1 MLEFLESYQPSPL
14 EDVILNF
21 YRKHQINT
29 PDDIELDWM
38 AREADIWVH
47 YKSHPSTSYQL
58 REGMWSI
65 IVDNRLPEV
74 QQRVELAH
82 ELGHVFLHVGHQIAM
97 NADFRAIQEW
107 QADRFAMYL
116 LCPTT
121 MIANC
126 LVIGES
132 RNQLIEQLAYT
143 FDVPDYFIDARLRLL
158 EQRLQQLAA
167 QQQLAATLESL
178 PQYGRDYDQIVR
190 HPVNPRIEY
199 YLRDGRVVY
208 QRKRAEV

>member
-1 MLEFLESYQPSPL
+1 MLELLESYQPTPL
-14 EDVILNF
+14 EETIIQF
-21 YRKHQINT
+21 YNKNHISN
-29 PDDIELDWM
+29 PDDIDLDWM

-47 YKSHPSTSYQL
+47 YKPHSSTSYQFQ
-58 REGMWSI
+58 GMWSV
-65 IVDNRLPEV
+65 IVDDRLPEP

-97 NADFRAIQEW
+97 TADFRAMQEW

-116 LCPTT
+116 ICPTP

-132 RNQLIEQLAYT
+132 RNQLVEQLAYT
-143 FDVPDYFIDARLRLL
+143 FNVPDYFMDTRLKLL
-158 EQRLQQLAA
+158 EQRLHQLAA

-178 PQYGRDYDQIVR
+178 PQYDQIVR

-199 YLRDGRVVY
+199 YLREGRVVY

>member
-1 MLEFLESYQPSPL
+1 MLELLESYHPSPL
-14 EDVILNF
+14 EEAILAF
-21 YRKHQINT
+21 FKKHRIAN
-29 PDDIELDWM
+29 PDEIDLDWM
-38 AREADIWVH
+38 AQEAGIWIH
-47 YKSHPSTSYQL
+47 YKSSSSTSYQFK
-58 REGMWSI
+58 GMWSI
-65 IVDNRLPEV
+65 IVDDRLPEP

-97 NADFRAIQEW
+97 NADFRAMQEW

-116 LCPTT
+116 LSPTP

-126 LVIGES
+126 IVSGDSRGQLVDH
-132 RNQLIEQLAYT
+132 LAYV
-143 FDVPDYFIDARLRLL
+143 FNVPNYFMDARLRLL

-167 QQQLAATLESL
+167 QQQLAATLESM

>member
-29 PDDIELDWM
+29 PDDIDLDWM
-38 AREADIWVH
+38 AREAGIWIH
-47 YKSHPSTSYQL
+47 YRPHPSKSYQM
-58 REGMWSI
+58 RGMWSV
-65 IVDNRLPEV
+65 IVDDRLPEP

-97 NADFRAIQEW
+97 NADFRAMQEW

-116 LCPTT
+116 LCPTP

-126 LVIGES
+126 LVTAENRG
-132 RNQLIEQLAYT
+132 QLVDHLAYM
-143 FDVPDYFIDARLRLL
+143 FNVPDYFMDARLRLL

-167 QQQLAATLESL
+167 QQQLAATLESM

-199 YLRDGRVVY
+199 LLREGRVVY